1 MDRPCPE
8 EEGDLDSDIV
18 PFVRLPWAEA
28 EIFFEPQT
36 GSGLRSPVPS
46 SQEAWVA
53 YALFFSIFREAL
65 VVERGEVTPQ
75 GRDSSHPAGYH
86 IPAPSLGLAWD
97 HYLERQRQM
106 PPAPGPVGSDF
117 KT

>member
-1 MDRPCPE
+1 MFLFLSIKWLEKLKGQETVDRPCPE

-53 YALFFSIFREAL
+53 YALFFSISVCFFIR
-65 VVERGEVTPQ
+65 
-75 GRDSSHPAGYH
+75 
-86 IPAPSLGLAWD
+86 
-97 HYLERQRQM
+97 
-106 PPAPGPVGSDF
+106 
-117 KT
+117 